1 MATPTLLDEAA
12 LPTTSPQR
20 LSLLASDSDP
30 RVRAQARRHPQCPPE
45 ILQLLEFAESSP
57 DLLVAGHLDLLA
69 ALGPAA
75 RELAAR
81 HPRTSDETLVALG
94 MRGLMPVIL
103 KTQVNRTEQWFMQR
117 AAQDFTLAQ
126 YLAQHR
132 SVPWNLRR
140 SARRTYRV
148 AAATTLKAAV
158 PSGVTPAA
166 AAGAVV
172 SADSVREKL
181 RRRREPIELT
191 LEESL
196 LIENDVRLQRLAARH
211 PALPVEL
218 LVWLDQRYPNG
229 QARETLL
236 IRLAGHALPAKTL
249 LRFSRE
255 GDWEERA
262 AVARNPALPGPGR
275 ERLRGD
281 GDWWVRA
288 AVAEN
293 PHATPQD
300 LLWLAHDTEH
310 VTIRE
315 GVAAHPNTPGEVLT
329 RLAADGERA
338 VRLQVARNPSTPPEA
353 LEHLSGDE
361 RFMVREAVAA
371 HALCPPD
378 ALASLAADPN
388 ERVQFVA
395 RLRTSPVTESAAT
408 AALATR
414 RRQVKLALS
423 AAPGTPR
430 PAVEQLARDRNP
442 QVRAQAAL
450 HPQLPDGTRR
460 HLTND
465 PVPAVSLIARA
476 LDDETPPDQLAFL
489 PRHDARVRQALSRN
503 RSAPEP
509 VLDDLSEDPLMDVRL
524 NVILNPAAPGTALKR
539 RLVDQPL
546 RPDIRR
552 HPRYQGE
559 VQEHLHQLEYAEADQ
574 PDAAPDA
581 LRLLAQSDAGKVR
594 RRVARHANTPDDT
607 LLLLAQDS
615 DTEIRR
621 AILKR
626 KQELPY
632 ALQRQLADDALPEI
646 RSQLILRPELTAP
659 VMLHLAARA
668 DEDEGQLVAL
678 ARHSGVTPEVLT
690 ALARHGQSGARRAA
704 AEHPLTP
711 TPLLLQLVN
720 DQQDHVQRGV
730 LRNPVCPPEA
740 LLALIHHPR
749 LHLDIAQHPL
759 ANSQV
764 LEALVYDAA
773 YDRHMRTERWLK
785 NTALWKTAPVQR
797 WRRWMASR
805 ASQRAF
811 AQRNVFMAVT
821 EHEQVTLRA
830 LRFVSRL
837 NHPDINAAIH
847 RRHQLLSGAPS
858 REVSS

>member
-1 MATPTLLDEAA
+1 MATQTLLEEAA

-30 RVRAQARRHPQCPPE
+30 QVRAQARGHPQCPPR
-45 ILQLLEFAESSP
+45 ILSLLELAETSP
-57 DLLVAGHLDLLA
+57 ELLTPGHLELLA
-69 ALGPAA
+69 TLGPAA
-75 RELAAR
+75 QELAAR
-81 HPRTSDETLVALG
+81 HPHTPDQTLVALG

-103 KTQVNRTEQWFMQR
+103 KTQVSRTEQWFMQR
-117 AAQDFTLAQ
+117 AQQDFTLAQ
-126 YLAQHR
+126 YLAQDR

-140 SARRTYRV
+140 SARRTYRA
-148 AAATTLKAAV
+148 AAATPLPAAAPADGFIPDGAAV
-158 PSGVTPAA
+158 P
-166 AAGAVV
+166 
-172 SADSVREKL
+172 ADSVREKL

-211 PALPVEL
+211 PFLPVEL
-218 LVWLDQRYPNG
+218 LVWLDQRSPHG
-229 QARETLL
+229 QPRETLL
-236 IRLAGHALPAKTL
+236 NRLATHDLPAKTL
-249 LRFSRE
+249 LQFSRE

-275 ERLRGD
+275 ERLRRD
-281 GDWWVRA
+281 ADWWVRA

-300 LLWLAHDTEH
+300 LLWLAQDAEH

-315 GVAAHPNTPGEVLT
+315 GVAAHPNTPGELLT
-329 RLAADGERA
+329 RLATDGERA
-338 VRLQVARNPSTPPEA
+338 VRLQVARNPSAPPEA
-353 LEHLSGDE
+353 LEALVGDE
-361 RFMVREAVAA
+361 GFMVREAVAA

-378 ALASLAADPN
+378 ILTRLAADPN
-388 ERVQFVA
+388 ERVKFVA
-395 RLRTSPVTESAAT
+395 RLRTGPISETAAT
-408 AALATR
+408 EALATR

-423 AAPGTPR
+423 ATPGTPR

-442 QVRAQAAL
+442 QVRAQIAL

-460 HLTND
+460 HLTSD
-465 PVPAVSLIARA
+465 PVAAVSLIARA

-503 RSAPEP
+503 RQAPEP

-524 NVILNPAAPGTALKR
+524 NVVLNPAAPGTALKR

-559 VQEHLHQLEYAEADQ
+559 VQDHLHGLEYAEANQ
-574 PDAAPDA
+574 PDATPDA

-594 RRVARHANTPDDT
+594 RRVARHTNTADDT
-607 LLLLAQDS
+607 LLLLAEDS

-621 AILKR
+621 ALLQR

-632 ALQRQLADDALPEI
+632 ALQRRLADDALPDI

-659 VMLHLAARA
+659 VLLHLASRA

-678 ARHSGVTPEVLT
+678 ARHPGVTPEVLT
-690 ALARHGQSGARRAA
+690 ALARHMQSGARRAA

-711 TPLLLQLVN
+711 TLLLVQLVN
-720 DQQDHVQRGV
+720 DPQDHVQRGV
-730 LRNPVCPPEA
+730 LRNPACPPEA
-740 LLALIHHPR
+740 LLALIRHPR
-749 LHLDIAQHPL
+749 LHLSIAQHPL
-759 ANSQV
+759 ADGKV

-773 YDRHMRTERWLK
+773 YDRYIRTERWLK
-785 NTALWKTAPVQR
+785 STPLWKTAPVER
-797 WRRWMASR
+797 WRGWVTSR

-811 AQRNVFMAVT
+811 AQRNVFLAVI
-821 EHEQVTLRA
+821 EHERVTLRA
-830 LRFVSRL
+830 LRFISRL
-837 NHPDINAAIH
+837 NHPDINPAIH
-847 RRHQLLSGAPS
+847 RRRQQLLGGPS
-858 REVSS
+858 SEVSS

>member
-1 MATPTLLDEAA
+1 MSTQTLLEEAA

-30 RVRAQARRHPQCPPE
+30 SVRAQARLHPQCPPQV
-45 ILQLLEFAESSP
+45 LSLLELAESSP
-57 DLLVAGHLDLLA
+57 ELLTPGHLEVLA
-69 ALGPAA
+69 TLGPSAQ
-75 RELAAR
+75 ELAAR
-81 HPRTSDETLVALG
+81 HPHTPDQTLVALG

-103 KTQVNRTEQWFMQR
+103 NTQVSRAEQWFMQR
-117 AAQDFTLAQ
+117 AQQDFTLAQ
-126 YLAQHR
+126 YLAQNR

-148 AAATTLKAAV
+148 AAATPLKAVA
-158 PSGVTPAA
+158 PADGFTP
-166 AAGAVV
+166 AGAVV

-211 PALPVEL
+211 PLLPVEL
-218 LVWLDQRYPNG
+218 LVWLDQRFPHG

-236 IRLAGHALPAKTL
+236 TRLATHALPAKTL
-249 LRFSRE
+249 LQFSRE

-262 AVARNPALPGPGR
+262 AVARNPALPEPGR
-275 ERLRGD
+275 ERLRD
-281 GDWWVRA
+281 DADWWVRA
-288 AVAEN
+288 AVTEN

-300 LLWLAHDTEH
+300 LQRLAQDTEH

-315 GVAAHPNTPGEVLT
+315 GVAGHPNTPGEILT
-329 RLAADGERA
+329 RLATDGERA
-338 VRLQVARNPSTPPEA
+338 VRLQVARNPSAPPEA
-353 LEHLSGDE
+353 LEYLAGDGG
-361 RFMVREAVAA
+361 FMVREAVAA
-371 HALCPPD
+371 HALCPP
-378 ALASLAADPN
+378 ASLAILAADPN
-388 ERVQFVA
+388 ERVRFVA
-395 RLRTSPVTESAAT
+395 RLRTGPISENAAA

-442 QVRAQAAL
+442 QVRAQVAL

-460 HLTND
+460 YLISD
-465 PVPAVSLIARA
+465 PAPAVSLIARA

-503 RSAPEP
+503 PQAPEP
-509 VLDDLSEDPLMDVRL
+509 VLDDLSEDPLLDVRL

-559 VQEHLHQLEYAEADQ
+559 VQDHLHQLEYAEAGHS
-574 PDAAPDA
+574 DATPDA

-615 DTEIRR
+615 DTDIRR

-626 KQELPY
+626 SQELPY
-632 ALQRQLADDALPEI
+632 SLQRLLAADALSDI
-646 RSQLILRPELTAP
+646 RSQLILRPELLP
-659 VMLHLAARA
+659 SVMLHLAARA
-668 DEDEGQLVAL
+668 DEDEGQLVAI
-678 ARHSGVTPEVLT
+678 AQHANVTPEVLT
-690 ALARHGQSGARRAA
+690 ALARHAQSGARRAA

-711 TPLLLQLVN
+711 APLLVQLVN
-720 DQQDHVQRGV
+720 DPQDHVQRGV

-740 LLALIHHPR
+740 LMALIRHPR

-759 ANSQV
+759 ADGRV
-764 LEALVYDAA
+764 LESLVYDGS
-773 YDRHMRTERWLK
+773 YDRYIRVERWVK
-785 NTALWKTAPVQR
+785 TTPLWKTAPVER
-797 WRRWMASR
+797 WRRWMTSR

-811 AQRNVFMAVT
+811 AQRNVFMAVI
-821 EHEQVTLRA
+821 EHERVTLRA
-830 LRFVSRL
+830 LRFISRL
-837 NHPDINAAIH
+837 NHPDISPAIY
-847 RRHQLLSGAPS
+847 RRRQQLSGEPS
-858 REVSS
+858 SEVSS